1 MTSITRGQFLFLC
14 RSFLPIKNSLIAE
27 IEHAACH
34 FSPSSSPKRTFSQ
47 KKFPKLLVISQILR
61 TFAPANH
68 GNTRLKH
75 ALLAQLVEQLTLN
88 QWVQGSNP

>member
-14 RSFLPIKNSLIAE
+14 CLSFPKKDSLIAE

-34 FSPSSSPKRTFSQ
+34 FAPSSTPKRIFSQ

-68 GNTRLKH
+68 GNARLKH